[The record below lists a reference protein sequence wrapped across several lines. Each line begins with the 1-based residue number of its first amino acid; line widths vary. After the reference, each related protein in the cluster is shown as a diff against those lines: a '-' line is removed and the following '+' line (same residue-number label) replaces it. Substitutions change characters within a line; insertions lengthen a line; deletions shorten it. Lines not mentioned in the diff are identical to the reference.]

1 MKKEWTT
8 LFTIKIFTER
18 SVVFFMI
25 SKLINPLSICYL
37 KFNDQYNY
45 QEEQSSVCKLQIQ
58 IFKWKKKMLCM
69 FICFFTENIRLISKI
84 ELFTAKRK

>member
-18 SVVFFMI
+18 SVVFFMF
-25 SKLINPLSICYL
+25 SKLINPLGICYL

-58 IFKWKKKMLCM
+58 IFKWKKK
-69 FICFFTENIRLISKI
+69 CFAC
-84 ELFTAKRK
+84 LFFYRKYKAY

>member
-1 MKKEWTT
+1 M
-8 LFTIKIFTER
+8 F
-18 SVVFFMI
+18 
-25 SKLINPLSICYL
+25 SKLINPLGICYL

-58 IFKWKKKMLCM
+58 IFKWKKNALHV
-69 FICFFTENIRLISKI
+69 CFFTENIRLISKI

>member
-1 MKKEWTT
+1 MKKEWTI

-18 SVVFFMI
+18 SVVFFMF
-25 SKLINPLSICYL
+25 SKLTNPLSICYL
-37 KFNDQYNY
+37 KFNNQYNY
-45 QEEQSSVCKLQIQ
+45 QSSVCKLQIQ

-69 FICFFTENIRLISKI
+69 FICFFKENIRLISKI

>member
-1 MKKEWTT
+1 MNNIVYDKDFYRKKCR
-8 LFTIKIFTER
+8 IFM
-18 SVVFFMI
+18 F

-69 FICFFTENIRLISKI
+69 FICFFLQKI
-84 ELFTAKRK
+84 

>member
-1 MKKEWTT
+1 MKKEWTI

-18 SVVFFMI
+18 SVVFFMF

-37 KFNDQYNY
+37 KFNDQYKY

-58 IFKWKKKMLCM
+58 IFKWKKNALHVYL
-69 FICFFTENIRLISKI
+69 FFY
-84 ELFTAKRK
+84 RKYKAY